1 MGWTC
6 EKCGRTFARNRQSHS
21 CAAVY
26 PIQALFAG
34 EKAQWLPLYEAL
46 KAAVEARQG
55 AFEEYVCSSCVMWKH
70 LSTFASIK
78 PAIQHLEVEFIA
90 DRLYPER
97 RPKYTLQISAH
108 RVGHFVVV
116 QDESDF
122 PDVLD
127 WIDQS
132 YALTLLGITRGK
144 NS

>member
-1 MGWTC
+1 MVWTC

-26 PIQALFAG
+26 PLDALFPGA
-34 EKAQWLPLYEAL
+34 KAQWLPLYHAL
-46 KAAVEARQG
+46 KAQVHMRQG
-55 AFEEYVCSSCVMWKH
+55 DFEEYVCSSCIMWKH

-78 PAIQHLEVEFIA
+78 PTAQCLEVEFIA

-97 RPKYTLQISAH
+97 NPKYTLQISAH
-108 RVGHFVVV
+108 RVGHFVAVV
-116 QDESDF
+116 DEGDF

-132 YALTLLGITRGK
+132 YALTLMGITRGRK
-144 NS
+144 